1 MLVRRRRWRASTG
14 TASGHCLMVT
24 EYAQFTC
31 FLRIRYSGRFGQ
43 GIRTRRMAFEPPPYH
58 IDQTWLGFTLVPRA
72 TLRGVA
78 ELHVASGMP
87 QWRMFV
93 TCCYF

>member
-1 MLVRRRRWRASTG
+1 MRAFLKHPSKNISANSTICDDV
-14 TASGHCLMVT
+14 S
-24 EYAQFTC
+24 
-31 FLRIRYSGRFGQ
+31 IRFS
-43 GIRTRRMAFEPPPYH
+43 
-58 IDQTWLGFTLVPRA
+58 TLVPRA

>member
-1 MLVRRRRWRASTG
+1 MHARLCAGIR
-14 TASGHCLMVT
+14 
-24 EYAQFTC
+24 YAQLPGHALQPESYFQKRC
-31 FLRIRYSGRFGQ
+31 KGQ
-43 GIRTRRMAFEPPPYH
+43 YCAVDTSLELCLNRVVY
-58 IDQTWLGFTLVPRA
+58 TLVPRA

-78 ELHVASGMP
+78 EVHVASGMP

>member
-1 MLVRRRRWRASTG
+1 MS
-14 TASGHCLMVT
+14 
-24 EYAQFTC
+24 
-31 FLRIRYSGRFGQ
+31 
-43 GIRTRRMAFEPPPYH
+43 GIRSFELAMRFSLHSLQNNANVNLDVLHVTLLTIQYCQSKVEH
-58 IDQTWLGFTLVPRA
+58 LGAPRGPSHVPRA

-93 TCCYF
+93 TSCYF

>member
-1 MLVRRRRWRASTG
+1 MYLAMHLLDIKTSTNIF
-14 TASGHCLMVT
+14 GH
-24 EYAQFTC
+24 
-31 FLRIRYSGRFGQ
+31 
-43 GIRTRRMAFEPPPYH
+43 
-58 IDQTWLGFTLVPRA
+58 DTLVPRA

-93 TCCYF
+93 TCCYFR